1 MIIRLNPHDAS
12 VLARVAQYEKL
23 PPEERRR
30 MLDSVGPEAR
40 SIGLVLLELAPPAS
54 AEVAATAIA
63 IKTWVQNNR
72 NYRRQGTEAPSSVPE
87 AALNPAA

>member
-1 MIIRLNPHDAS
+1 MIRLNPHDAS

-72 NYRRQGTEAPSSVPE
+72 NYRNEDRTLTTVGVV
-87 AALNPAA
+87 